1 MKKKATRMKV
11 ADIQANPNNPRS
23 ITKQKFIQLKQSIQD
38 FPDMLELRPLVV
50 DSDNVVLGGNM
61 RLKALQD
68 LAITTVPVIK
78 ASELTE
84 EQRRQFI
91 IKDNVGFGDWD
102 WDILAN
108 EWDVD
113 ELNTWGL
120 ATPDVIDIANDDIY
134 SNKIKAPLYEAS
146 KVQPEIDALYD
157 DEKYQHFVQEIEG
170 SDLPKPL
177 KNFLKLASARHIVFY
192 FDKIADYYSHCSP
205 EQQDLFEKNALV
217 IIDFDKAIRNAYV
230 ELQQAV
236 YEQYDEDHG

>member
-1 MKKKATRMKV
+1 M
-11 ADIQANPNNPRS
+11 
-23 ITKQKFIQLKQSIQD
+23 
-38 FPDMLELRPLVV
+38 
-50 DSDNVVLGGNM
+50 
-61 RLKALQD
+61 
-68 LAITTVPVIK
+68 
-78 ASELTE
+78 
-84 EQRRQFI
+84 
-91 IKDNVGFGDWD
+91 GFGDWD

-157 DEKYQHFVQEIEG
+157 DEKYQQFVDEIEG
-170 SDLPKPL
+170 SALPEPL